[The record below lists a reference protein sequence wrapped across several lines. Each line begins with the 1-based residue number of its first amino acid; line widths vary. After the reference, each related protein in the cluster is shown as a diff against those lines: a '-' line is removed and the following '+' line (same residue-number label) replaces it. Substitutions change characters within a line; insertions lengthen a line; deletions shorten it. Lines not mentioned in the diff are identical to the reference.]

1 MHSAHTFHYHN
12 RMLLT
17 QGTEGSPDGRHSHG
31 RPFRS
36 RGKERRHWKSKDI
49 GRNFCHRVMASSR
62 SSQSRFIRLSLG
74 RSRDPCLNRL
84 HDTYIDSP
92 LTQTYHERRRDECF
106 PDPRIGRGDK
116 DPSRAGIA
124 NLLFAS
130 SHRLVSSGLNKTML
144 VRENFYVR
152 HDKTI
157 LPQDAQKVRP
167 ARPQRVKGRRR
178 TLWGTLRTRTMRE
191 RSWRA
196 FSASC

>member
-17 QGTEGSPDGRHSHG
+17 QGTEGSHDGRHSHG
-31 RPFRS
+31 RPFHS

-92 LTQTYHERRRDECF
+92 LTQTHHERRRDECF

-124 NLLFAS
+124 SWLFAS
-130 SHRLVSSGLNKTML
+130 SHSVGFSSSRKNSVSPLT
-144 VRENFYVR
+144 
-152 HDKTI
+152 
-157 LPQDAQKVRP
+157 QDAQKGDLLTRP
-167 ARPQRVKGRRR
+167 TLARQDVPCPRQGPSNS
-178 TLWGTLRTRTMRE
+178 LYL
-191 RSWRA
+191 S
-196 FSASC
+196 